1 MRQKLHFKHGVAV
14 QAYFK
19 SNRIQWS
26 FILGK
31 IQLFQEQKILHN
43 RKFQDDFRTFKSV
56 LDLVHPDE
64 ASLSLPACPAYGSIQ
79 MKPLDERNSY
89 VPQELTVKMWEER
102 NTYLVDRTGW
112 RNYFPPYY

>member
-1 MRQKLHFKHGVAV
+1 
-14 QAYFK
+14 
-19 SNRIQWS
+19 
-26 FILGK
+26 
-31 IQLFQEQKILHN
+31 
-43 RKFQDDFRTFKSV
+43 V

-102 NTYLVDRTGW
+102 NTYLVDRTG
-112 RNYFPPYY
+112 